1 MKKYLLSAVIL
12 LAALTVQAQK
22 SVKITPT
29 LKVGMQKTYITR
41 GEATTSGSAAADITG
56 ELVYKVD
63 GKTANGYQISMVS
76 KSTNIDANQV
86 MQSLTTPDL
95 MQMLNSIRVELLTDK
110 KGAVTAIGNSEEV
123 LGKCMAV
130 IDSMFNATIA
140 KSAELKNNPEAAATM
155 QKSMG
160 IMKEMFTENYLL
172 ESYTQTPGITMLNG
186 KTITDGMVEEGM
198 FSPFFKTR
206 TTYSLQNDGKT
217 IVQVTEGDID
227 MESVK
232 TYMSRM
238 LSAMLPQQRQHEDG
252 HEAHSHLRHRLRWL
266 GEEDG
271 DGDEHEHAWPIHE
284 RTAGGG
290 AERVKPIRRGSH
302 ITTFAPY
309 MTILKSDIK

>member
-140 KSAELKNNPEAAATM
+140 KSAELKNNPEATATM

-238 LSAMLPQQRQHEDG
+238 LSAMLPESVTK
-252 HEAHSHLRHRLRWL
+252 EADPEQLTSIIDNMISN
-266 GEEDG
+266 GSMKMDMK
-271 DGDEHEHAWPIHE
+271 
-284 RTAGGG
+284 RTATYDIASDGW
-290 AERVKPIRRGSH
+290 VKKMVMEMSMNMPGQSTKGRQEVV
-302 ITTFAPY
+302 
-309 MTILKSDIK
+309 LKE

>member
-130 IDSMFNATIA
+130 MDSMFNATIA

-238 LSAMLPQQRQHEDG
+238 LSAMLPESVTK
-252 HEAHSHLRHRLRWL
+252 EADPEQLTSIIDNMISN
-266 GEEDG
+266 GSMKMDMK
-271 DGDEHEHAWPIHE
+271 
-284 RTAGGG
+284 RTATYDIASDGW
-290 AERVKPIRRGSH
+290 VKKMVMEMSMNMPGQSTKGRQEVV
-302 ITTFAPY
+302 
-309 MTILKSDIK
+309 LKE

>member
-56 ELVYKVD
+56 ELSYKVD

-95 MQMLNSIRVELLTDK
+95 MQMLNSIRVKLLTDK

-238 LSAMLPQQRQHEDG
+238 LSAMLPESVTK
-252 HEAHSHLRHRLRWL
+252 EADPEQLTSIIDNMISN
-266 GEEDG
+266 GSMKMDMK
-271 DGDEHEHAWPIHE
+271 
-284 RTAGGG
+284 RTATYDIASDGW
-290 AERVKPIRRGSH
+290 VKKMVMEMSMNMPGQSTKGRQEVV
-302 ITTFAPY
+302 
-309 MTILKSDIK
+309 LKE

>member
-140 KSAELKNNPEAAATM
+140 KNAELKNNPEAAATM

-172 ESYTQTPGITMLNG
+172 ESYAQTPGITMLNG
-186 KTITDGMVEEGM
+186 KTITDGMVEEGT

-227 MESVK
+227 MESLK

-238 LSAMLPQQRQHEDG
+238 LSAMLPESVTK
-252 HEAHSHLRHRLRWL
+252 EADPEQLTSVIDNMISN
-266 GEEDG
+266 GSMKMDMK
-271 DGDEHEHAWPIHE
+271 
-284 RTAGGG
+284 RTATYDIASDGW
-290 AERVKPIRRGSH
+290 VKKMVMEMSMNMPGQSTKGRQEVV
-302 ITTFAPY
+302 
-309 MTILKSDIK
+309 LKE

>member
-12 LAALTVQAQK
+12 LSALTVQAQK

-110 KGAVTAIGNSEEV
+110 KGAVTAIGNAEEV

-238 LSAMLPQQRQHEDG
+238 LSAMLPESVTK
-252 HEAHSHLRHRLRWL
+252 EADPEQLTSIIDNMISN
-266 GEEDG
+266 GSMKMDMK
-271 DGDEHEHAWPIHE
+271 
-284 RTAGGG
+284 RTATYDIASDGW
-290 AERVKPIRRGSH
+290 VKKMVMEMSMNMPGQSTKGRQEVV
-302 ITTFAPY
+302 
-309 MTILKSDIK
+309 LKE

>member
-63 GKTANGYQISMVS
+63 GKTANGYQISIVS

-110 KGAVTAIGNSEEV
+110 KGAVTAIGNTEEV

-130 IDSMFNATIA
+130 MDSMFNATIA
-140 KSAELKNNPEAAATM
+140 KNAELKNNPEAAATM

-172 ESYTQTPGITMLNG
+172 ESYAQTPGITMLNG
-186 KTITDGMVEEGM
+186 KTITDGMVEEGT

-227 MESVK
+227 MESLK

-238 LSAMLPQQRQHEDG
+238 LSAMLPESVTK
-252 HEAHSHLRHRLRWL
+252 EADPEQLTSVIDNMISN
-266 GEEDG
+266 GSMKMDMK
-271 DGDEHEHAWPIHE
+271 
-284 RTAGGG
+284 RTATYDIASDGW
-290 AERVKPIRRGSH
+290 VKKMVMEMSMNMPGQSTKGRQEVV
-302 ITTFAPY
+302 
-309 MTILKSDIK
+309 LKE

>member
-110 KGAVTAIGNSEEV
+110 KGAVTAIGNAEEV

-130 IDSMFNATIA
+130 MDSMFNATIA

-172 ESYTQTPGITMLNG
+172 ESYAQTPGITMLNG
-186 KTITDGMVEEGM
+186 KTITDGMVEEGT

-227 MESVK
+227 MESMK

-238 LSAMLPQQRQHEDG
+238 LSAMLPESVTK
-252 HEAHSHLRHRLRWL
+252 EADPEQLTSVIDNMISN
-266 GEEDG
+266 GSMKMDMK
-271 DGDEHEHAWPIHE
+271 
-284 RTAGGG
+284 RTATYDIASDGW
-290 AERVKPIRRGSH
+290 VKKMVMEMSMNMPGQSTKGRQEVV
-302 ITTFAPY
+302 
-309 MTILKSDIK
+309 LKE

>member
-110 KGAVTAIGNSEEV
+110 KGAVTAIGNTEEV

-130 IDSMFNATIA
+130 MDSMFNATIA
-140 KSAELKNNPEAAATM
+140 KNAELKNNPEAAATM

-186 KTITDGMVEEGM
+186 KTITDGMVEEGT

-238 LSAMLPQQRQHEDG
+238 LSAMLPESVTK
-252 HEAHSHLRHRLRWL
+252 EADPEQLTSIIDNMISN
-266 GEEDG
+266 GSMKMDMK
-271 DGDEHEHAWPIHE
+271 
-284 RTAGGG
+284 RTATYDIASDGW
-290 AERVKPIRRGSH
+290 VKKMVMEMSMNMPGQSTKGRQEVV
-302 ITTFAPY
+302 
-309 MTILKSDIK
+309 LKE

>member
-56 ELVYKVD
+56 ELSYKVD
-63 GKTANGYQISMVS
+63 GKTANGYQVSMVS

-238 LSAMLPQQRQHEDG
+238 LSAMLPESVTQ
-252 HEAHSHLRHRLRWL
+252 EADPEQLTGVIDNMISN
-266 GEEDG
+266 GSMKMDMK
-271 DGDEHEHAWPIHE
+271 
-284 RTAGGG
+284 RTATYDIAADGW
-290 AERVKPIRRGSH
+290 VKKMVMEMSMNMPGQSTKGRQEVV
-302 ITTFAPY
+302 
-309 MTILKSDIK
+309 LKE

>member
-110 KGAVTAIGNSEEV
+110 KGAVTAIGNAEEV

-140 KSAELKNNPEAAATM
+140 KNAELKNNPEAAATM

-172 ESYTQTPGITMLNG
+172 ESYAQTPGITMLNG
-186 KTITDGMVEEGM
+186 KTITDGMVEEGT

-238 LSAMLPQQRQHEDG
+238 LSAMLPESVTK
-252 HEAHSHLRHRLRWL
+252 EADPEQLTSVIDNMISN
-266 GEEDG
+266 GSMKMDMK
-271 DGDEHEHAWPIHE
+271 
-284 RTAGGG
+284 RTATYDIASDGW
-290 AERVKPIRRGSH
+290 VKKMVMEMSMNMPGQSTKGRQEVV
-302 ITTFAPY
+302 
-309 MTILKSDIK
+309 LKE

>member
-110 KGAVTAIGNSEEV
+110 KGAVTAIGNTEEV

-130 IDSMFNATIA
+130 MDSMFNATIA
-140 KSAELKNNPEAAATM
+140 KNAELKNNPEAAATM

-172 ESYTQTPGITMLNG
+172 ESYAQTPGITMLNG
-186 KTITDGMVEEGM
+186 KTITDGMVEEGT

-227 MESVK
+227 MESMK
-232 TYMSRM
+232 TYMSRI
-238 LSAMLPQQRQHEDG
+238 LSAMLPESVTK
-252 HEAHSHLRHRLRWL
+252 EADPEQLTSVIDNMISN
-266 GEEDG
+266 GSIKMDMK
-271 DGDEHEHAWPIHE
+271 
-284 RTAGGG
+284 RTATYDIASDGW
-290 AERVKPIRRGSH
+290 VKKMVMEMSMNMPGQSTKGRQEVVQ
-302 ITTFAPY
+302 
-309 MTILKSDIK
+309 KE

>member
-56 ELVYKVD
+56 ELNCKVD
-63 GKTANGYQISMVS
+63 GKTADGYQISMVS
-76 KSTNIDANQV
+76 KSTNIDANQI

-110 KGAVTAIGNSEEV
+110 NGAVTAIGNAEEV
-123 LGKCMAV
+123 LRKCMAV
-130 IDSMFNATIA
+130 MDSMFNATIG

-155 QKSMG
+155 EKSIG
-160 IMKEMFTENYLL
+160 IMKGMFTENYLL
-172 ESYTQTPGITMLNG
+172 ESYAQTPGITMLNG
-186 KTITDGMVEEGM
+186 KTITDGMVEEGT

-227 MESVK
+227 MESMK
-232 TYMSRM
+232 TYMSRI
-238 LSAMLPQQRQHEDG
+238 LSAMLPESVTK
-252 HEAHSHLRHRLRWL
+252 EADPEQLTSVIDNMISN
-266 GEEDG
+266 GSIKMDMK
-271 DGDEHEHAWPIHE
+271 
-284 RTAGGG
+284 RTATYDIASDGW
-290 AERVKPIRRGSH
+290 VKKMVMEMSMNMPGQSTKGRQEVV
-302 ITTFAPY
+302 
-309 MTILKSDIK
+309 LKE

>member
-217 IVQVTEGDID
+217 IVQVTKGDID

-238 LSAMLPQQRQHEDG
+238 LSAMLPESVTK
-252 HEAHSHLRHRLRWL
+252 EADPEQLTSIIDNMISN
-266 GEEDG
+266 GSMKMDMK
-271 DGDEHEHAWPIHE
+271 
-284 RTAGGG
+284 RTATYDIASDGW
-290 AERVKPIRRGSH
+290 VKKMVMEMSMNMPGQSTKGRQEVV
-302 ITTFAPY
+302 
-309 MTILKSDIK
+309 LKE

>member
-56 ELVYKVD
+56 ELSYKVD

-238 LSAMLPQQRQHEDG
+238 LSAMLPESVTK
-252 HEAHSHLRHRLRWL
+252 EADPEQLTSIIDNMISN
-266 GEEDG
+266 GSMKMDMK
-271 DGDEHEHAWPIHE
+271 
-284 RTAGGG
+284 RTATYDIAADGW
-290 AERVKPIRRGSH
+290 VKKMVMEMSMNMPGQSTKGRQEVV
-302 ITTFAPY
+302 
-309 MTILKSDIK
+309 LKE

>member
-63 GKTANGYQISMVS
+63 GKIANGYQISMVS

-110 KGAVTAIGNSEEV
+110 KGAVTAIGNAEEV

-238 LSAMLPQQRQHEDG
+238 LSAMLPESVTK
-252 HEAHSHLRHRLRWL
+252 EADPEQLTSIIDNMISN
-266 GEEDG
+266 GSMKMDMK
-271 DGDEHEHAWPIHE
+271 
-284 RTAGGG
+284 RTATYDIASDGW
-290 AERVKPIRRGSH
+290 VKKMVMEMSMNMPGQSTKGRQEVV
-302 ITTFAPY
+302 
-309 MTILKSDIK
+309 LKE

>member
-63 GKTANGYQISMVS
+63 GKTANGYQISVVS

-110 KGAVTAIGNSEEV
+110 KGAVTAIGNAEEV

-130 IDSMFNATIA
+130 MDSMFNATIA

-172 ESYTQTPGITMLNG
+172 ESYAQTPGITMLNG
-186 KTITDGMVEEGM
+186 KTITDGMVEEGT

-227 MESVK
+227 MESMK

-238 LSAMLPQQRQHEDG
+238 LSAMLPESVTK
-252 HEAHSHLRHRLRWL
+252 EADPEQLTSVIDNMISN
-266 GEEDG
+266 GSMKMDMK
-271 DGDEHEHAWPIHE
+271 
-284 RTAGGG
+284 RTATYDIASDGW
-290 AERVKPIRRGSH
+290 VKKMVMEMSMNMPGQSTKGRQEVV
-302 ITTFAPY
+302 
-309 MTILKSDIK
+309 LKE

>member
-110 KGAVTAIGNSEEV
+110 KGAVTAIGNAEEV

-130 IDSMFNATIA
+130 MDSMFNATIA

-238 LSAMLPQQRQHEDG
+238 LSAMLPESVTK
-252 HEAHSHLRHRLRWL
+252 EADPEQLTSIIDNMISN
-266 GEEDG
+266 GSMKMDMK
-271 DGDEHEHAWPIHE
+271 
-284 RTAGGG
+284 RTATYDIAADGW
-290 AERVKPIRRGSH
+290 VKKMVMEMSMNMPGQSTKGRQEVV
-302 ITTFAPY
+302 
-309 MTILKSDIK
+309 LKE

>member
-29 LKVGMQKTYITR
+29 LKVGMQKAYITR

-110 KGAVTAIGNSEEV
+110 KGAVTAIGNAEEV

-238 LSAMLPQQRQHEDG
+238 LSAMLPESVTK
-252 HEAHSHLRHRLRWL
+252 EADPEQLTSIIDNMISN
-266 GEEDG
+266 GSMKMDMK
-271 DGDEHEHAWPIHE
+271 
-284 RTAGGG
+284 RTATYDIASDGW
-290 AERVKPIRRGSH
+290 VKKMVMEMSMNMPGQSTKGRQEVV
-302 ITTFAPY
+302 
-309 MTILKSDIK
+309 LKE

>member
-110 KGAVTAIGNSEEV
+110 KGAVTAIGNTEEV

-130 IDSMFNATIA
+130 MDSMFNATIA
-140 KSAELKNNPEAAATM
+140 KNAELKNNPEAAATM

-172 ESYTQTPGITMLNG
+172 ESYAQTPGITMLNG
-186 KTITDGMVEEGM
+186 KTITDGMVEEGT

-227 MESVK
+227 MESLK

-238 LSAMLPQQRQHEDG
+238 LSAMLPESVTK
-252 HEAHSHLRHRLRWL
+252 EADPEQLTSVIDNMISN
-266 GEEDG
+266 GSMKMDMK
-271 DGDEHEHAWPIHE
+271 
-284 RTAGGG
+284 RTATYDIASDGW
-290 AERVKPIRRGSH
+290 VKKMVLEMSMNMPGQFTKGRQEVV
-302 ITTFAPY
+302 
-309 MTILKSDIK
+309 LKE

>member
-110 KGAVTAIGNSEEV
+110 KGAVTAIGNTEEV

-130 IDSMFNATIA
+130 MDSMFNATIA
-140 KSAELKNNPEAAATM
+140 KNAELKNNPEAAATM

-172 ESYTQTPGITMLNG
+172 ESYAQTPGITMLNG
-186 KTITDGMVEEGM
+186 KTITDGMVEEGT

-227 MESVK
+227 MESMK
-232 TYMSRM
+232 TYMSRI
-238 LSAMLPQQRQHEDG
+238 LSAMLPESVTK
-252 HEAHSHLRHRLRWL
+252 EADPEQLTSVIDNMISN
-266 GEEDG
+266 GSIKMDMK
-271 DGDEHEHAWPIHE
+271 
-284 RTAGGG
+284 RTATYDIASDGW
-290 AERVKPIRRGSH
+290 VKKMVMEMSMNMPGQSTKGRQEVV
-302 ITTFAPY
+302 
-309 MTILKSDIK
+309 LKE

>member
-12 LAALTVQAQK
+12 LSALTVQAQK

-76 KSTNIDANQV
+76 KSTNIEANQV

-110 KGAVTAIGNSEEV
+110 KGAVTAIGNAEEV

-238 LSAMLPQQRQHEDG
+238 LSAMLPESVTK
-252 HEAHSHLRHRLRWL
+252 EADPEQLTSIIDNMISN
-266 GEEDG
+266 GSMKMDMK
-271 DGDEHEHAWPIHE
+271 
-284 RTAGGG
+284 RTATYDIASDGW
-290 AERVKPIRRGSH
+290 VKKMVMEMSMNMPGQSTKGRQEVV
-302 ITTFAPY
+302 
-309 MTILKSDIK
+309 LKE

>member
-130 IDSMFNATIA
+130 MDSMFNATIA
-140 KSAELKNNPEAAATM
+140 KNAELKNNPEAAATM

-172 ESYTQTPGITMLNG
+172 ESYTQTPSITMLNG
-186 KTITDGMVEEGM
+186 KTITDGMVEEGT

-227 MESVK
+227 MESLK
-232 TYMSRM
+232 TFMSRM
-238 LSAMLPQQRQHEDG
+238 LSAMLPESVTK
-252 HEAHSHLRHRLRWL
+252 EADPEQLTSVIDNMISN
-266 GEEDG
+266 GSMKMDMK
-271 DGDEHEHAWPIHE
+271 
-284 RTAGGG
+284 RTATYDIAADGW
-290 AERVKPIRRGSH
+290 VKKMVMEMSMNMPGQSTKGRQEVV
-302 ITTFAPY
+302 
-309 MTILKSDIK
+309 LKE

>member
-110 KGAVTAIGNSEEV
+110 KGAVTAIGNAEEV

-130 IDSMFNATIA
+130 MDSMFNATIA

-172 ESYTQTPGITMLNG
+172 ESYAQTPGITMLNG
-186 KTITDGMVEEGM
+186 KTITDGMVEEGT

-227 MESVK
+227 MESMK
-232 TYMSRM
+232 TFMSRM
-238 LSAMLPQQRQHEDG
+238 LSAMLPESVTK
-252 HEAHSHLRHRLRWL
+252 EADPEQLTSVIDNMISN
-266 GEEDG
+266 GSMKMDMK
-271 DGDEHEHAWPIHE
+271 
-284 RTAGGG
+284 RTATYDIASDGW
-290 AERVKPIRRGSH
+290 VKKMVMEMSMNTPGQSTKGRQEVV
-302 ITTFAPY
+302 
-309 MTILKSDIK
+309 LKE

>member
-63 GKTANGYQISMVS
+63 GKTANGYQICMVS

-232 TYMSRM
+232 AYMSRM
-238 LSAMLPQQRQHEDG
+238 LSAMLPESVTK
-252 HEAHSHLRHRLRWL
+252 EADPEQLTSIIDNMISN
-266 GEEDG
+266 GSMKMDMK
-271 DGDEHEHAWPIHE
+271 
-284 RTAGGG
+284 RTATYDIASDGW
-290 AERVKPIRRGSH
+290 VKKMVMEMSMNMPGQSTKGRQEVV
-302 ITTFAPY
+302 
-309 MTILKSDIK
+309 LKE

>member
-110 KGAVTAIGNSEEV
+110 KGAVTAIGNAEEV

-130 IDSMFNATIA
+130 MDSMFNTTIA

-238 LSAMLPQQRQHEDG
+238 LSAMLPESVTK
-252 HEAHSHLRHRLRWL
+252 EADPEQLTSIIDNMISN
-266 GEEDG
+266 GSMKMDMK
-271 DGDEHEHAWPIHE
+271 
-284 RTAGGG
+284 RTATYDIASDGW
-290 AERVKPIRRGSH
+290 VKKMVMEMSMNMPGQSTKGRQEVV
-302 ITTFAPY
+302 
-309 MTILKSDIK
+309 LKE

>member
-110 KGAVTAIGNSEEV
+110 KGAVTAIGNTEEV

-130 IDSMFNATIA
+130 MDSMFNATIA
-140 KSAELKNNPEAAATM
+140 KNAELKNNPEAAATM

-172 ESYTQTPGITMLNG
+172 ESYAQTPGITMLNG
-186 KTITDGMVEEGM
+186 KTITDGMVEEGT

-217 IVQVTEGDID
+217 IIQVTEGDID
-227 MESVK
+227 MESLK
-232 TYMSRM
+232 TYMSRI
-238 LSAMLPQQRQHEDG
+238 LSAMLPESVTK
-252 HEAHSHLRHRLRWL
+252 EADPEQLTSVIDNMISN
-266 GEEDG
+266 GSMKMDMK
-271 DGDEHEHAWPIHE
+271 
-284 RTAGGG
+284 RTATYDIASDGW
-290 AERVKPIRRGSH
+290 VKKMVMEMSMNMPGQSTKGRQEVV
-302 ITTFAPY
+302 
-309 MTILKSDIK
+309 LKE

>member
-238 LSAMLPQQRQHEDG
+238 LSAMLPESVTK
-252 HEAHSHLRHRLRWL
+252 EADPEQLTSIIDNMISN
-266 GEEDG
+266 GSMKMDMK
-271 DGDEHEHAWPIHE
+271 
-284 RTAGGG
+284 RTATYDIASDGW
-290 AERVKPIRRGSH
+290 VKKMVMEMSMNMPGQSTKGRQEVV
-302 ITTFAPY
+302 
-309 MTILKSDIK
+309 LKE

>member
-41 GEATTSGSAAADITG
+41 GEATTSGSVAADITG

-76 KSTNIDANQV
+76 KSTNIDTNQV

-110 KGAVTAIGNSEEV
+110 KGAVTAIGNTEEV

-130 IDSMFNATIA
+130 MDSMFNATIA
-140 KSAELKNNPEAAATM
+140 KNAELKNNPEAAATM

-172 ESYTQTPGITMLNG
+172 ESYAQTPGITMLNG
-186 KTITDGMVEEGM
+186 KTITDGMVEEGT

-227 MESVK
+227 MESLK

-238 LSAMLPQQRQHEDG
+238 LSAMLPESVTK
-252 HEAHSHLRHRLRWL
+252 EADPEQLTSVIDNMISN
-266 GEEDG
+266 GSIKMDMK
-271 DGDEHEHAWPIHE
+271 
-284 RTAGGG
+284 RTATYDIASDGW
-290 AERVKPIRRGSH
+290 VKKMVMEMSMNMPGQSTKGRQEVV
-302 ITTFAPY
+302 
-309 MTILKSDIK
+309 LKE

>member
-12 LAALTVQAQK
+12 LSALTVQAQK

-95 MQMLNSIRVELLTDK
+95 MQMLNSIRVKLLTDK

-238 LSAMLPQQRQHEDG
+238 LSAMLPESVTK
-252 HEAHSHLRHRLRWL
+252 EADPEQLTSIIDNMISN
-266 GEEDG
+266 GSMKMDMK
-271 DGDEHEHAWPIHE
+271 
-284 RTAGGG
+284 RTATYDIASDGW
-290 AERVKPIRRGSH
+290 VKKMVMEMSMNMPGQSTKGRQEVV
-302 ITTFAPY
+302 
-309 MTILKSDIK
+309 LKE

>member
-76 KSTNIDANQV
+76 NSNNIDANQV

-110 KGAVTAIGNSEEV
+110 KGAVTAIGNAEEV

-130 IDSMFNATIA
+130 MDSMFNATIA

-217 IVQVTEGDID
+217 IVQVTQGDID

-238 LSAMLPQQRQHEDG
+238 LSAMLPESVTK
-252 HEAHSHLRHRLRWL
+252 EADPEQLTSIIDNMISN
-266 GEEDG
+266 GSMKMDMK
-271 DGDEHEHAWPIHE
+271 
-284 RTAGGG
+284 RTATYDIASDGW
-290 AERVKPIRRGSH
+290 VKKMVMEMSMNMPGQSTKGRQEVV
-302 ITTFAPY
+302 
-309 MTILKSDIK
+309 LKE

>member
-56 ELVYKVD
+56 ELSYKVD

-110 KGAVTAIGNSEEV
+110 KGAVTAIGNAEEV

-232 TYMSRM
+232 AYMSRM
-238 LSAMLPQQRQHEDG
+238 LSAMLPESVTK
-252 HEAHSHLRHRLRWL
+252 EADPEQLTSIIDNMISN
-266 GEEDG
+266 GSMKMDMK
-271 DGDEHEHAWPIHE
+271 
-284 RTAGGG
+284 RTATYDIAADGW
-290 AERVKPIRRGSH
+290 VKKMVMEMSMNMPGQSTKGRQEVV
-302 ITTFAPY
+302 
-309 MTILKSDIK
+309 LKE

>member
-110 KGAVTAIGNSEEV
+110 KGAVTAIGNTEEV

-130 IDSMFNATIA
+130 MDSMFNATIA
-140 KSAELKNNPEAAATM
+140 KNAELKNNPEAAATM

-172 ESYTQTPGITMLNG
+172 ESYAQTPGITMLNG
-186 KTITDGMVEEGM
+186 KTITDGMVEEGT

-227 MESVK
+227 MESLK

-238 LSAMLPQQRQHEDG
+238 LSAMLPESVIK
-252 HEAHSHLRHRLRWL
+252 EADPEQLTSVIDNMISN
-266 GEEDG
+266 GSMKMDMK
-271 DGDEHEHAWPIHE
+271 
-284 RTAGGG
+284 RTATYDIASDGW
-290 AERVKPIRRGSH
+290 VKKMVMEMSMNMPGQSTKGRQEVV
-302 ITTFAPY
+302 
-309 MTILKSDIK
+309 LKE

>member
-12 LAALTVQAQK
+12 LSALTVQAQK

-63 GKTANGYQISMVS
+63 GKTANGYQVSMVS

-110 KGAVTAIGNSEEV
+110 KGAVTAIGNAEEV

-238 LSAMLPQQRQHEDG
+238 LSAMLPESVTQ
-252 HEAHSHLRHRLRWL
+252 EADPEQLTGVIDNMISN
-266 GEEDG
+266 GSMKMDMK
-271 DGDEHEHAWPIHE
+271 
-284 RTAGGG
+284 RTATYDIASDGW
-290 AERVKPIRRGSH
+290 VKKMVMEMSMNMPGQSTKGRQEVV
-302 ITTFAPY
+302 
-309 MTILKSDIK
+309 LKE

>member
-110 KGAVTAIGNSEEV
+110 KGAVTAIGNAEEV

-140 KSAELKNNPEAAATM
+140 KNAELKNNPEAAATM

-172 ESYTQTPGITMLNG
+172 ESYAQTPGITMLNG

-206 TTYSLQNDGKT
+206 TTFSLQNDGKT

-227 MESVK
+227 MESLK

-238 LSAMLPQQRQHEDG
+238 LSAMLPESVTK
-252 HEAHSHLRHRLRWL
+252 EADPEQLTSIIDNMISN
-266 GEEDG
+266 GSMKMDMK
-271 DGDEHEHAWPIHE
+271 
-284 RTAGGG
+284 RTATYDIASDGW
-290 AERVKPIRRGSH
+290 VKKMVMEMSMNMPGQSTKGRQEVV
-302 ITTFAPY
+302 
-309 MTILKSDIK
+309 LKE

>member
-110 KGAVTAIGNSEEV
+110 KGAVTAIGNTEEV

-130 IDSMFNATIA
+130 MDSMFNATIA
-140 KSAELKNNPEAAATM
+140 KNAELKNNPEAAATM

-172 ESYTQTPGITMLNG
+172 ESYAQTPGITMLNG
-186 KTITDGMVEEGM
+186 KTITDGMVEEGT

-238 LSAMLPQQRQHEDG
+238 LSAMLPESVTK
-252 HEAHSHLRHRLRWL
+252 EADPEQLTSIIDNMISN
-266 GEEDG
+266 GSMKMDMK
-271 DGDEHEHAWPIHE
+271 
-284 RTAGGG
+284 RTATYDIASDGW
-290 AERVKPIRRGSH
+290 VKKMVMEMSMNMPGQSTKGRQEVV
-302 ITTFAPY
+302 
-309 MTILKSDIK
+309 LKE